1 MTPIILWFRKDLRLT
16 DNPALTAAVEDG
28 APILP
33 LYILEEDTNNPWPLG
48 NAQKWWLHHSLSQL
62 NETFLKLGGQL
73 FLKRGNPQ
81 EILGELVKTVRAKEV
96 YWNRCYEPYALH
108 RDNYIKENL
117 QSLGVRVKGFKG
129 NLLFEPWEV
138 LNKQGTAFKVYTPF
152 WKECLSKLDVQK
164 TLSKPKKL
172 NLYNASVLNENLSD
186 FKLLP
191 QNPDW
196 SLNFYEVWQP
206 GEMNAEKLLK
216 EFLDHRVHEYTL
228 KRDYP
233 AINGTSRLSPH
244 IHFGEISVRQIVE
257 QLKFSKEFKKE
268 TGDEVYLS
276 ELGWREFCYSLLYH
290 FPELPE
296 RNFQITFNDFSWEN
310 NDANL
315 RDWQKGRTGYPIVD
329 AGMRE
334 LWTTGWMHNRIRM
347 VVASFL
353 TKHLLLPW
361 QQGEKWFWDTLLDA
375 DLASNASGWQWVAG
389 CGADAAPYF
398 RIFNPVLQGE
408 KFDPEGDYVRRFVPE
423 LRQLS
428 KQYIHK
434 PWLAPT
440 EELEKGEVVLG
451 KTYPYP
457 IIDHGKARQRALQAY
472 KNIR

>member
-28 APILP
+28 SPILP
-33 LYILEEDTNNPWPLG
+33 LYILEEDANNLWPLG
-48 NAQKWWLHHSLSQL
+48 NAQRWWLHHSLSQL
-62 NETFLKLGGQL
+62 NEAFLKLGGQL
-73 FLKRGNPQ
+73 FFKRGNPQ
-81 EILGELVKTVRAKEV
+81 EILEELVKTVRAKEV
-96 YWNRCYEPYALH
+96 YWNRCYEPYALQ

-117 QSLGVRVKGFKG
+117 QSLDVKVKGFKG

-164 TLSKPKKL
+164 TLPKPKKL
-172 NLYNASVLNENLSD
+172 NLYNVSVLNENLSD

-216 EFLDHRVHEYTL
+216 EFLGHRVHEYTL

-268 TGDEVYLS
+268 TGGEVYLS

-296 RNFQITFNDFSWEN
+296 RNFQRTFNDFSWEN
-310 NDANL
+310 NDVNL

-428 KQYIHK
+428 KKYIHK
-434 PWLAPT
+434 PWLAPI
-440 EELEKGEVVLG
+440 EELEKGKVVLG